1 MVWFKRTSI
10 GALAVAALI
19 AVPIAAPIAAI
30 AQAFP
35 LTVVEF
41 AGGPDQLVSFSA
53 AKVVAY
59 DAADTPLFRTDRA
72 FLFGTSSKLG
82 NPAGRVFAWDLVRKK
97 VRVSAAGRPQIW
109 LACSELAAMSLAC
122 STSLRIANDGSL
134 VISGTGAG
142 GGLRGSGPI
151 EADAATLARLPDCPG
166 DPRCPS

>member
-1 MVWFKRTSI
+1 MSNWFRRGLLF
-10 GALAVAALI
+10 GAIALP
-19 AVPIAAPIAAI
+19 VAAI
-30 AQAFP
+30 AQTFP

-41 AGGPDQLVSFSA
+41 AGGPDQLITFSA

-59 DAADTPLFRTDRA
+59 DANDTPVFKADRT
-72 FLFGTSSKLG
+72 FLFGGASKLG
-82 NPAGRVFAWDLVRKK
+82 NTAGRVFAWDLARKK

-109 LACSELAAMSLAC
+109 LACSEVKPMSLAC
-122 STSLRIANDGSL
+122 STTLRIANDGSL
-134 VISGTGAG
+134 VISGIGPN

>member
-1 MVWFKRTSI
+1 MSSWFRR
-10 GALAVAALI
+10 ALLLGGLALP
-19 AVPIAAPIAAI
+19 VAAI

-41 AGGPDQLVSFSA
+41 AGGPDQLITFNA

-59 DAADTPLFRTDRA
+59 DANDTPMFKADRT
-72 FLFGTSSKLG
+72 FLFGNASKLG
-82 NPAGRVFAWDLVRKK
+82 NAAGRVFAWDLVRKK
-97 VRVSAAGRPQIW
+97 VRVSAAGRPQVW
-109 LACSELAAMSLAC
+109 LACSELKAMPLAC
-122 STSLRIANDGSL
+122 STTLRIANDGSL
-134 VISGTGAG
+134 VISGIGPN